1 MLNCFQNL
9 ITNKV
14 QLTLQEQ
21 ILNMVYIGEYA
32 ELRIDRFTSVGAYL
46 EDDNGFEVLL
56 PNKYLT
62 DDMELDQKVK
72 VYVYN
77 DSEDRPVATT
87 ETPKIELNEF
97 AFLRVK
103 AVSNF
108 GAFLD
113 WGLEKD
119 LLVPFKEQ
127 TAKMVEDGIY
137 LIHLMRDEQT
147 NRLVGSA
154 RINRYLDNE
163 VNDLEQGDEI
173 DLFVAEVTDLGRKV
187 IVNNKYSGLIFK
199 DRLVRP
205 LRNGEKTTGYV
216 EFIREDGKIDVSL
229 VPIGLEKFDEF
240 SEQVL
245 EYLKDNNGV
254 ITVTDKSSPDLIRAE
269 LGMSKKSFKKA
280 VGNLYKNKKIK
291 LTDTT
296 IELL

>member
-1 MLNCFQNL
+1 
-9 ITNKV
+9 
-14 QLTLQEQ
+14 
-21 ILNMVYIGEYA
+21 MVYIGEYA

-46 EDDNGFEVLL
+46 EDDEGFEVLL

-62 DDMELDQKVK
+62 DDLEIDQTIK
-72 VYVYN
+72 VYIYN

-87 ETPKIELNEF
+87 ETPKIELNDF

-103 AVSNF
+103 AVSSF

-127 TAKMVEDGIY
+127 TAKMVEEGIY
-137 LIHLMRDEQT
+137 LVRLYRDDQT

-154 RINRYLDNE
+154 RINRFLEDE
-163 VNDLEQGDEI
+163 VTDLEQGDEVE
-173 DLFVAEVTDLGRKV
+173 LFIAEVTDLGRKV
-187 IVNNKYSGLIFK
+187 IVNDKYSGLIFK

-205 LRNGEKTTGYV
+205 LRNGEKTSGYV
-216 EFIREDGKIDVSL
+216 EFVREDGKLDISL

-240 SEQVL
+240 SETVL
-245 EYLKDNNGV
+245 RHLQENGGV
-254 ITVTDKSSPDLIRAE
+254 STITDQSSPDLIRAE